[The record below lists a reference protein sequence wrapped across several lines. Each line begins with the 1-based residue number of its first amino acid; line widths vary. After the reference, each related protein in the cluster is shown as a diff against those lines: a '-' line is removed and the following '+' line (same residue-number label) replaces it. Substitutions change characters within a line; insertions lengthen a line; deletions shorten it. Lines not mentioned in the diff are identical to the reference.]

1 MAAGDISVVI
11 NSETKG
17 FKQAVQNGIIEPL
30 EDAEKAL
37 EDLGKSRGGDQL
49 EREMKTAQT
58 ATEKLQDELT
68 EAARDL
74 DKLGFAAK
82 DAGDD
87 GRRGLD
93 RIKAGAQE
101 VQQEVGQ
108 NLGEAVSSIRGDFSD
123 LGQVGQDTL
132 GGLAATVSS
141 MGPAGLAGAF
151 ALAAGAVGLGAFTAA
166 QEEAAEKQEELN
178 AKAAE
183 WADAYTNSAGR
194 IVDASYIVSEI
205 LGIATDP
212 ERYKEATDAAKE
224 WGVDIPTAMRAMA
237 GDADALAIAQE
248 GLANRTKEATDN
260 MSEAEQ
266 NISAL
271 GDGFSSLPEDIKS
284 GQERLDELNGTMA
297 AGRLQALNAAQAL
310 YDYATS
316 AGVATG
322 ETDDLGNKIYELPSG
337 KTIVVDAKT
346 QTAYE
351 DIDAI
356 EKQKLND
363 KEITVRVRRDSRDWD
378 NWQPSPK
385 TGVIMASRPRNL
397 PDWQ

>member
-1 MAAGDISVVI
+1 MAAGDINVVI

-37 EDLGKSRGGDQL
+37 EDLGKSRGPDQL
-49 EREMKTAQT
+49 EREMKTAQRS
-58 ATEKLQDELT
+58 TEDLQDELT

-74 DKLGFAAK
+74 DKLGFAAR

-141 MGPAGLAGAF
+141 MGPLGLAGAF
-151 ALAAGAVGLGAFTAA
+151 ALAAGAVGLGAFTAG

-183 WADAYTNSAGR
+183 WADAYTASAGR
-194 IVDASYIVSEI
+194 IVDASHVVAEI
-205 LGIATDP
+205 QAIATDP
-212 ERYKEATDAAKE
+212 DRYKEARDAAKE

-237 GDADALAIAQE
+237 GDADALAVAQQS
-248 GLANRTKEATDN
+248 LAERTKEA
-260 MSEAEQ
+260 SEALEGTTS
-266 NISAL
+266 SASIL
-271 GDGFSSLPEDIKS
+271 GGAIKVLPEDIRD
-284 GQERLDELNGTMA
+284 GQKRLDELNGTMA

-310 YDYATS
+310 YDYAT
-316 AGVATG
+316 ATGTATG
-322 ETDDLGNKIYELPSG
+322 ETDDLGNKIIELPSG
-337 KTIVVDAKT
+337 KTIVVDAQT

-351 DIDAI
+351 DLDAI
-356 EKQKLND
+356 ERRQLAP
-363 KEITVRVRRDSRDWD
+363 KEVVLRVRPDTSAWD
-378 NWQPSPK
+378 NWQPNPK
-385 TGVIMASRPRNL
+385 TGVIMQSRPRTVNT
-397 PDWQ
+397 WE

>member
-37 EDLGKSRGGDQL
+37 EDLGKARGADQL
-49 EREMKTAQT
+49 ERDMKTAQRS
-58 ATEKLQDELT
+58 TEELQDELT

-74 DKLGFAAK
+74 DKLGFAAR
-82 DAGDD
+82 DAGSD

-141 MGPAGLAGAF
+141 MGPLGLAGSF
-151 ALAAGAVGLGAFTAA
+151 ALAAGAVGLGAFTAG

-178 AKAAE
+178 QKASE
-183 WADAYTNSAGR
+183 WADAYTTSAGR
-194 IVDASYIVSEI
+194 IVDASHIVAQI
-205 LGIATDP
+205 QAIATDP

-237 GDADALAIAQE
+237 GDADALAVAQQ
-248 GLANRTKEATDN
+248 GLASRTAEANAGLSD
-260 MSEAEQ
+260 AER
-266 NISAL
+266 NVGAL
-271 GDGFSSLPEDIKS
+271 GDGFSSLPDDIKR
-284 GQERLDELNGTMA
+284 GQERLDELNGTMT

-322 ETDDLGNKIYELPSG
+322 ETDDLGNKIIQLPSG
-337 KTIVVDAKT
+337 KTIVVDAQT

-356 EKQKLND
+356 EKQRLTD
-363 KEITVRVRRDSRDWD
+363 KEVTVRVRRDTRDWD
-378 NWQPSPK
+378 NWVPNAK
-385 TGVIMASRPRNL
+385 TGVVMASRSRNL

>member
-49 EREMKTAQT
+49 EREMKTAQN

-74 DKLGFAAK
+74 DKLGFAAR

-151 ALAAGAVGLGAFTAA
+151 ALAAGAVGLGAFTAG

-183 WADAYTNSAGR
+183 WADAYTTSAGR
-194 IVDASYIVSEI
+194 IVDASHIVAQI
-205 LGIATDP
+205 QAIATDP
-212 ERYKEATDAAKE
+212 ERYQEATDAAKE

-237 GDADALAIAQE
+237 GDADALATAQQ
-248 GLANRTKEATDN
+248 GLANRTKEATDS
-260 MSEAEQ
+260 MSDAER
-266 NISAL
+266 NIGTL
-271 GDGFSSLPEDIKS
+271 GEGFSSLPEEIKR
-284 GQERLDELNGTMA
+284 GQERLDELNGTMT

-322 ETDDLGNKIYELPSG
+322 ETDDLGNKIIKLPSG

-356 EKQKLND
+356 EKQKLST
-363 KEITVRVRRDSRDWD
+363 KEVTVRVRRDTSAWD
-378 NWQPSPK
+378 NWVPNPK
-385 TGVIMASRPRNL
+385 TGVIMATRSRTIN
-397 PDWQ
+397 DWV